1 MVSFAF
7 LLLSFDVL
15 GTVNSFGF
23 QPHQK
28 PRLLVC
34 LAFSAA
40 RPCYSQHFEHQRP
53 QTLLL
58 STFVLAP
65 RPQNH
70 GTVSIFWLPGP
81 RILVL
86 PAFWV
91 PKALVS
97 IFKPPGP
104 QTLGNVSES
113 LQFSLLS
120 LWYFFETQWLHELS
134 FQIRWRPISLRFPLA
149 SFETNRL
156 PLACHCNPL
165 EYLETHWFLSVSLT
179 TLGTLWNCS
188 SSFQYYVDMLVF
200 LMSTFP
206 GTSLMLSF
214 VGQLWVISF
223 GGIPV
228 ATFCDTPVATSSERS
243 NRKQHMKRT
252 NPKGNQHKWP

>member
-1 MVSFAF
+1 MGFPHFPWILSRSPLELNCFLCVPSVVLWCPWYCQQFWVPTPPKTKTVSVFS
-7 LLLSFDVL
+7 LLS
-15 GTVNSFGF
+15 
-23 QPHQK
+23 
-28 PRLLVC
+28 R
-34 LAFSAA
+34 
-40 RPCYSQHFEHQRP
+40 
-53 QTLLL
+53 QTLLQSAFWTSKATNL
-58 STFVLAP
+58 ATVNFFLAP

-86 PAFWV
+86 SALWV

-156 PLACHCNPL
+156 PLVCHCNPL
-165 EYLETHWFLSVSLT
+165 EYLDTHWFLLVSLINPLET
-179 TLGTLWNCS
+179 FGFVS
-188 SSFQYYVDMLVF
+188 ARFSIMLICWF
-200 LMSTFP
+200 
-206 GTSLMLSF
+206 SLCLPF
-214 VGQLWVISF
+214 R
-223 GGIPV
+223 
-228 ATFCDTPVATSSERS
+228 ER
-243 NRKQHMKRT
+243 
-252 NPKGNQHKWP
+252 P